1 MRISLALFDTL
12 LNSWDE
18 CFHGVVAKN
27 FTKHWL
33 TPTLY
38 DSPLI
43 SMGNGWVEGN
53 IWLHKQP
60 LFLWQMALS
69 IKMLGTSVFAARL
82 PSVLMS
88 TIQIYFI
95 YSIGVQVMNKKVG
108 YYAALIYAI
117 AYYPLAL
124 VSGAACNDH
133 NDVAFVFY
141 VCASCWA
148 WFNYSK
154 AKEWKWVFAIGVF
167 AGMAVLVK
175 WLAGIL
181 VFGGWGM
188 AILTDKEIR
197 VNIKNYVQIGV
208 AFLCC
213 LTVFLPWQFYIF
225 QVFPQAA
232 QQEFALISQHF
243 NMVVELHDGP
253 WYYYLKTMKDI
264 YPFGLHLG
272 PILVL
277 VSLMFL
283 LKALSNRAYS
293 AFILSSI
300 VFVYVFF
307 SVAATKMASFVFIVS
322 PFIFIAIGSVMHWLF
337 ERSKSVRYSQFKY
350 VVLVFAM
357 VGFFNIP
364 QHYKDHYGNGKKQV
378 FAEYKKKLDGLNSRF
393 KEQDV
398 VLFNVSYL
406 DATQLMFFTD
416 MKVYTIIPKPEQLD
430 KIYSLQ
436 KTPVIINAGNL
447 PDYILND
454 TRIVVLND
462 FRFPSL

>member
-1 MRISLALFDTL
+1 
-12 LNSWDE
+12 
-18 CFHGVVAKN
+18 
-27 FTKHWL
+27 
-33 TPTLY
+33 
-38 DSPLI
+38 
-43 SMGNGWVEGN
+43 
-53 IWLHKQP
+53 
-60 LFLWQMALS
+60 
-69 IKMLGTSVFAARL
+69 
-82 PSVLMS
+82 
-88 TIQIYFI
+88 
-95 YSIGVQVMNKKVG
+95 
-108 YYAALIYAI
+108 
-117 AYYPLAL
+117 
-124 VSGAACNDH
+124 
-133 NDVAFVFY
+133 
-141 VCASCWA
+141 
-148 WFNYSK
+148 
-154 AKEWKWVFAIGVF
+154 
-167 AGMAVLVK
+167 
-175 WLAGIL
+175 
-181 VFGGWGM
+181 
-188 AILTDKEIR
+188 
-197 VNIKNYVQIGV
+197 
-208 AFLCC
+208 
-213 LTVFLPWQFYIF
+213 
-225 QVFPQAA
+225 
-232 QQEFALISQHF
+232 
-243 NMVVELHDGP
+243 
-253 WYYYLKTMKDI
+253 
-264 YPFGLHLG
+264 
-272 PILVL
+272 
-277 VSLMFL
+277 
-283 LKALSNRAYS
+283 
-293 AFILSSI
+293 
-300 VFVYVFF
+300 VYVFF